1 MLKTSPEG
9 WQWKNDNVAITVQ
22 WKLCEKFNLEKS
34 EKQNLHNPQSV
45 SVNVNQMLIWDMN
58 IQCDNIIV
66 ERRRDIVIINKIE
79 KTATITDVARP
90 GDKIIID
97 KEKENIENFQNV
109 KREIQRLWILGVLK
123 RTLRN
128 M

>member
-1 MLKTSPEG
+1 MAMLLE
-9 WQWKNDNVAITVQ
+9 WLLE
-22 WKLCEKFNLEKS
+22 LCEKFNPEKS
-34 EKQNLHNPQSV
+34 EKSNLHSPQSV

-58 IQCDNIIV
+58 IQCDNIIA

-79 KTATITDVARP
+79 KTATIIDVARP

-97 KEKENIENFQNV
+97 KEKENIEKFQNL

>member
-1 MLKTSPEG
+1 M
-9 WQWKNDNVAITVQ
+9 
-22 WKLCEKFNLEKS
+22 CEKFNLEKS